1 MELLTWR
8 CARRTA
14 AWDVIAGKGRRLE
27 CGEVF
32 LTADGLVSEELFG
45 HQEAVRRDTQLGV
58 TMETS
63 PAAALAMAQPEILL
77 QVVVV
82 ALAT

>member
-1 MELLTWR
+1 MESLTWR

-14 AWDVIAGKGRRLE
+14 AWDIISGKGRRLE

-58 TMETS
+58 TMRSGELTVRHR
-63 PAAALAMAQPEILL
+63 PLTAPLQQGHWLAS
-77 QVVVV
+77 
-82 ALAT
+82 